1 MASRKIRHDVD
12 VTDDVLNP
20 HRREEREA
28 IAARQANS
36 LSDRGVTLTGAES
49 PDDIALLADAVER
62 FERAVVSRGG
72 DLMVD
77 QGPGGRTRE
86 PDDAAF
92 VLPPRDANEGV
103 RTYIGRIE
111 LAADRVQHHPPID
124 R

>member
-1 MASRKIRHDVD
+1 MAPRKNHQERD

-36 LSDRGVTLTGAES
+36 LSSRGVTLTGSES

-86 PDDAAF
+86 PDDAEF
-92 VLPPRDANEGV
+92 VLPVREPNEAV
-103 RTYIGRIE
+103 RRYIGRIE
-111 LAADRVQHHPPID
+111 HAAERVQMHPPID

>member
-1 MASRKIRHDVD
+1 MAPRKIRHEID

-36 LSDRGVTLTGAES
+36 LSTRGVTLTGSES
-49 PDDIALLADAVER
+49 ADDIALLADAVEH

-86 PDDAAF
+86 PDDAHF
-92 VLPPRDANEGV
+92 VLPAREPNEAV
-103 RTYIGRIE
+103 RRYIGRIE
-111 LAADRVQHHPPID
+111 RAAEAIQHQPPID